1 MLFQGITVHAASE
14 RARALPIRISTLAL
28 SAFVASAGLSVG
40 CDDSAATAAQS
51 RASLNE
57 VIGTLNTAEQG
68 YTPGGVD
75 QEYLEFRREKRQEVA
90 DQLDAIVKSADP
102 VAATEAR
109 VLLASVKVSQ
119 ARDGVQQADA
129 AFARVGKSSRALFDQ
144 LAEIERI
151 NSLIVARSG
160 DAASVLND
168 LGQGDALIREN
179 KDRAVAELSE
189 VASQRESAI
198 LDAEKHNNA
207 AAGHFT
213 QATEFEKQAFVASSD
228 TAKQDA
234 YTNAYRSRLAGQA
247 AQKQAQEAQILADSF
262 GHEAETLKNEIALW
276 DRMAQQVDG
285 LADRV
290 RTDGDAAARDVSTAS
305 SSKGVAV
312 ATMKDRHEEISTTY
326 TKEVNERL
334 ESAVQ
339 LAQQAVDLIDRAQG
353 SASRE
358 QRSALAFD
366 RLEAQVAL
374 TQALTRQARYAQD
387 FTGIVR
393 AIADNPAVSGTAA
406 AQAASSEATRLSDS
420 AKQATER
427 AQKSIAA
434 GLEQSEQ
441 LVGETQTGRAA
452 AALAQALQTYS
463 TQLN

>member
-28 SAFVASAGLSVG
+28 SALAVSVGLSVG

-57 VIGTLNTAEQG
+57 VIGALNTAEQG

-90 DQLDAIVKSADP
+90 GQLDAIVKSADP

-144 LAEIERI
+144 LAAIERI

-312 ATMKDRHEEISTTY
+312 ATMKEQYDVIAGAY
-326 TKEVNERL
+326 KNDVNGQL
-334 ESAVQ
+334 KAASG
-339 LAQQAVDLIDRAQG
+339 LAQEALGLINEAVASADRD
-353 SASRE
+353 
-358 QRSALAFD
+358 QRNALAFD

-374 TQALTRQARYAQD
+374 TQALTRQSRHARDFAGVCRSLAQ
-387 FTGIVR
+387 
-393 AIADNPAVSGTAA
+393 NPAVSGTAIAQVA
-406 AQAASSEATRLSDS
+406 AEDATKFSDTS
-420 AKQATER
+420 QEVAEL
-427 AQKSIAA
+427 AQKSINA
-434 GLEQSEQ
+434 GLEQSQQ
-441 LVGETQTGRAA
+441 LAGDSASGSAA
-452 AALAQALQTYS
+452 AALAQALQTYGM
-463 TQLN
+463 QLN